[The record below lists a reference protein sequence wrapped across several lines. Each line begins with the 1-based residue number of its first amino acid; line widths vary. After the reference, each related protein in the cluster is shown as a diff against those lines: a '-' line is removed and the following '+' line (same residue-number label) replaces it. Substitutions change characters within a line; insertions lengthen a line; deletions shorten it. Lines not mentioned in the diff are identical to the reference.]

1 MTAPIA
7 FSPYRIRRL
16 AAEDAEAF
24 SLLRREV
31 TAENPVQMGLTHE
44 EELTRPLHGF
54 REQLSFAE
62 PNAVFGAFA
71 AGELVGT
78 AAVAWPSRRPSSRHK
93 VNLWGVFVSPRYR
106 RQGIGRLLVETA
118 VAHAWTHGVRRV
130 NLTVFVP
137 NDPAIRLYESLGF
150 AHCGMEP
157 EAVRIGD
164 TYHDG
169 YLMSCRHEGAWPP
182 SRQ

>member
-1 MTAPIA
+1 MAA
-7 FSPYRIRRL
+7 DNASPPYSIRQL
-16 AAEDAEAF
+16 AAQDAEAF
-24 SLLRREV
+24 SFLRREV
-31 TAENPVQMGLTHE
+31 TAQNPVQMGLTYE

-71 AGELVGT
+71 ATELVGT
-78 AAVAWPSRRPSSRHK
+78 AAVAWPSRRPSLRHK

-106 RQGIGRLLVETA
+106 GQGIGRALVETA
-118 VAHAWTHGVRRV
+118 VAHAWANGVRRV

-137 NDPAIRLYESLGF
+137 NDPAINLYESLGF
-150 AHCGMEP
+150 EHCGMEP
-157 EAVRIGD
+157 EAVLIGE

-169 YLMSCRHEGAWPP
+169 YLMSCRNKG
-182 SRQ
+182 